1 MNPGVLGYA
10 STNKILTMSRT
21 LNVVTSEA
29 ENYYHSDFS
38 VQYIATHEFGHM
50 LGIWNHSFDSND
62 IMYPYKGTGSLT
74 NRDKKTLTD
83 FLYSQ
88 IPTYNMHEKDGP
100 LTSSHVNEIISHATS
115 YSTVNGCNI
124 EIDSDH

>member
-1 MNPGVLGYA
+1 
-10 STNKILTMSRT
+10 
-21 LNVVTSEA
+21 
-29 ENYYHSDFS
+29 
-38 VQYIATHEFGHM
+38 M

-62 IMYPYKGTGSLT
+62 VRCPCKGSGSLT
-74 NRDKKTLTD
+74 NRDKETLTD

-88 IPTYNMHEKDGP
+88 IATYNMHEKERP
-100 LTSSHVNEIISHATS
+100 LTSSQVNEIIPHATS